1 MRARFRIRSAALAL
15 TAATIVTLA
24 PAAPAHAHHLA
35 GPCDFHQADGETI
48 QHFSKRHIRC
58 AVDRFG
64 AVPGG
69 ADRAIC
75 IAKRE
80 SGLIPTAQSPTG
92 EYLGLFQHLATAWAD
107 RYAAWTEPA
116 WELPT
121 SALSGRTNAIVTVRM
136 VHAAGGWAAA
146 GWPVGDC

>member
-1 MRARFRIRSAALAL
+1 VRERFRIHAVALAL
-15 TAATIVTLA
+15 SAATILALA
-24 PAAPAHAHHLA
+24 PATPAHAHHLA
-35 GPCDFHQADGETI
+35 GPCDFHQLDGETI
-48 QHFSKRHIRC
+48 QHLSKRHIRC

-75 IAKRE
+75 IARRE
-80 SGLIPTAQSPTG
+80 SGLIPAAASLTG
-92 EYLGLFQHLATAWAD
+92 RYLGLFQHMAKAWPD
-107 RYAAWTEPA
+107 RYATWTKRA

-121 SALSGRTNAIVTVRM
+121 SALSGRTNATVTIRM
-136 VHAAGGWAAA
+136 VHAAGGWSAA

>member
-1 MRARFRIRSAALAL
+1 MPARFRARAAVLAL
-15 TAATIVTLA
+15 TAATILALA
-24 PAAPAHAHHLA
+24 PAALVRAHHLA
-35 GPCDFHQADGETI
+35 GPCDLHQLNGETI
-48 QHFSKRHIRC
+48 EHFSKRHIRC

-80 SGLIPTAQSPTG
+80 SGLIPTAESLTG
-92 EYLGLFQHLATAWAD
+92 QYLGLFQHIATAWPD
-107 RYAAWTEPA
+107 RYATWTKPA
-116 WELPT
+116 WDLST
-121 SALSGRTNAIVTVRM
+121 SALSGRTNAIVTIRM